1 MANTILGTDHA
12 LAVKLWEAKTYMEAL
27 QESAFGTLFGSG
39 AVTLPTEF
47 KTRGFTGDEITV
59 AHVNQLTGGPI
70 MEGETA
76 RGNEEA
82 IDKGYFT
89 MRLGY
94 NRKPI
99 EVPGNDTMDQQRT
112 KVLFQDVGR
121 EALTDYCVQ
130 LLDFSTFNQLAG
142 YTATS
147 FTGGGYTYSGNK
159 LRAVLGHNT
168 ALAPSVGRQL
178 WAGTSNVKDEDLSSG
193 DTLELRHI
201 DMALEKIDSNRH
213 PIKML
218 GNVRYQLWISP
229 EQAFDLKHSTD
240 TRTWYDIQRAKAE
253 GGKSWNVEALTKKS
267 GAWFLGEYSNVEIY
281 VHSRIAYGVN
291 SSTSAPITTVRRAVL
306 VGKNALFYGTP
317 WNSGNPQS
325 TGKGVPVKYSE
336 EVLDYT
342 ELLGICGKMMYG
354 LKKPQPSNAPDL
366 GTFVIS
372 TYAAPHA

>member
-121 EALTDYCVQ
+121 EALTDYFVQ
-130 LLDFSTFNQLAG
+130 LYLQPARGLHG
-142 YTATS
+142 HLLHRRRLHL
-147 FTGGGYTYSGNK
+147 
-159 LRAVLGHNT
+159 LR
-168 ALAPSVGRQL
+168 Q
-178 WAGTSNVKDEDLSSG
+178 
-193 DTLELRHI
+193 
-201 DMALEKIDSNRH
+201 
-213 PIKML
+213 
-218 GNVRYQLWISP
+218 
-229 EQAFDLKHSTD
+229 
-240 TRTWYDIQRAKAE
+240 
-253 GGKSWNVEALTKKS
+253 
-267 GAWFLGEYSNVEIY
+267 
-281 VHSRIAYGVN
+281 
-291 SSTSAPITTVRRAVL
+291 
-306 VGKNALFYGTP
+306 
-317 WNSGNPQS
+317 
-325 TGKGVPVKYSE
+325 
-336 EVLDYT
+336 
-342 ELLGICGKMMYG
+342 
-354 LKKPQPSNAPDL
+354 
-366 GTFVIS
+366 
-372 TYAAPHA
+372 